1 MVFYSYGH
9 LLVITGYFNGI
20 ILIIHSINV
29 VLLVLITGINSGH
42 NCIMSSFCT
51 SKKHRQKIYQQNSVE
66 HVELRAYEKV
76 QHHQDG
82 NRIAKVLKFK
92 SHRGLGRVVQM
103 PLLVERDVAMFFA
116 TNMEGTIDN

>member
-20 ILIIHSINV
+20 ILIIHSING
-29 VLLVLITGINSGH
+29 VLLVLITGITRAVTVLCLHFAHRRTIFFSGTPWNSE
-42 NCIMSSFCT
+42 
-51 SKKHRQKIYQQNSVE
+51 R
-66 HVELRAYEKV
+66 RAAYEKV

-92 SHRGLGRVVQM
+92 SHRGLGRVDL
-103 PLLVERDVAMFFA
+103 PLLKKEM
-116 TNMEGTIDN
+116 

>member
-29 VLLVLITGINSGH
+29 VLLVLITGITRAITVL
-42 NCIMSSFCT
+42 CLDFA
-51 SKKHRQKIYQQNSVE
+51 HRKTPSKIYQQNSVE

>member
-9 LLVITGYFNGI
+9 LLVITGYFNGNYTDYTFYKCGFV
-20 ILIIHSINV
+20 STYNWY
-29 VLLVLITGINSGH
+29 NSGH

-51 SKKHRQKIYQQNSVE
+51 SKTPSKIYQQNSVE

-76 QHHQDG
+76 QHQQDG